1 MRKKIV
7 SVVVVALMVCS
18 LCGAALYAVDFPP
31 DSVKGWEVSIAGGF
45 SLPDSST
52 PEEGIPG
59 GPPGTPG

>member
-18 LCGAALYAVDFPP
+18 VCGGACYAVDSFP
-31 DSVKGWEVSIAGGF
+31 DSVKGWEVSIAGEFTLLDGE
-45 SLPDSST
+45 T